1 MSKKKVFSEY
11 CEICKTTFKHPIK
24 KEQLHP
30 RGGGLY
36 SGIFLHKGIENEEI
50 HAALSYFDND
60 LAHRGTEGSKLFQTD
75 LSLENLKPSALS
87 DLKDE
92 TELKQDIKMFYEWLI
107 NEYIFY
113 FKSIKI
119 ATMKQVSP
127 ILEEILNNLKP
138 QAKIYNAFKLISEKT
153 SDKIIC
159 DLETNDTQKIK
170 ARELKKAYQ
179 TLFNQIR
186 WRFRDDDEHDAFES
200 SKKLG
205 FKMVSLWRDLLK
217 FGVSEDIF
225 SSLEVLLTLRDF
237 SDL

>member
-1 MSKKKVFSEY
+1 MSKQKIFSEY
-11 CEICKTTFKHPIK
+11 CEICKTTIKHPFK

-36 SGIFLHKGIENEEI
+36 SGIFLHKGIDDEEI
-50 HAALSYFDND
+50 HAALSYFDNE
-60 LAHRGTEGSKLFQTD
+60 LAHRGTEGSKLLQTD
-75 LSLENLKPSALS
+75 LSLEDLKSSALP

-92 TELKQDIKMFYEWLI
+92 MELKQDIKMFYEWLI

-113 FKSIKI
+113 FKSIKL
-119 ATMKQVSP
+119 ATMKQVTP
-127 ILEEILNNLKP
+127 LLEEILNNLKP
-138 QAKIYNAFKLISEKT
+138 QTNTYNTFELISDKT

-159 DLETNDTQKIK
+159 DLETKDTQQIK

-186 WRFRDDDEHDAFES
+186 WRFRDDDEHDTFES

-205 FKMVSLWRDLLK
+205 FKMVTLWRDLLK
-217 FGVSEDIF
+217 FGVSEDMF

-237 SDL
+237 SDI

>member
-1 MSKKKVFSEY
+1 MSKEKVFSEY
-11 CEICKTTFKHPIK
+11 CEICKTTIKHPIK

-30 RGGGLY
+30 RGGGIY
-36 SGIFLHKGIENEEI
+36 SGIFLHKGIEDDEI

-60 LAHRGTEGSKLFQTD
+60 LAHRGTEGSKLLRTD
-75 LSLENLKPSALS
+75 ISFEDLKPSALS

-119 ATMKQVSP
+119 AEMKQVSP
-127 ILEEILNNLKP
+127 ILEEILNNLKS
-138 QAKIYNAFKLISEKT
+138 QIKIYNPFKLISEKT

-205 FKMVSLWRDLLK
+205 FKMVTLWRDLLK
-217 FGVSEDIF
+217 FGVSEDMF
-225 SSLEVLLTLRDF
+225 RSLEVLLTLRDF
-237 SDL
+237 SDT

>member
-11 CEICKTTFKHPIK
+11 CEICKTTIKHPIK

-138 QAKIYNAFKLISEKT
+138 QAKIYNTFKLISEKT